1 MSGEKRFNVTSLRD
15 SGKGMTDVGDKVRAE
30 WEKLKGEAEDL
41 DGIFGN
47 NYHDDV
53 GSMIRMAYEAVH
65 GLADEAFTSAADDF
79 GAFGEALTRVGDR
92 NEEIELFNK
101 DILEKINAD
110 LDSVS
115 EGR

>member
-1 MSGEKRFNVTSLRD
+1 MSGEKRFNVTNLRD
-15 SGKGMTDVGDKVRAE
+15 SGKGMTEVGEKVRAE
-30 WEKLKGEAEDL
+30 WEQLKAEGEDL

-47 NYHDDV
+47 NEMDDV
-53 GSMIRMAYEAVH
+53 GSLIRMAYEVIH
-65 GLADEAFTSAADDF
+65 GLADEAFTSAAEDF
-79 GAFGEALTRVGDR
+79 NAFGEALTKAGDQD
-92 NEEIELFNK
+92 EEIELFNK